1 MDKIIQNTIKK
12 IDKIDITKKVDLFG
26 NVVADILLTDN
37 HTAVYI
43 DNDHHF
49 VELFMLP
56 ELTNEKKQEII
67 IRFTELLAV
76 LESLEKNKFVYVRNE
91 SLQGEYFFYQGKEY
105 FDKDQLP
112 DTYKVGNGLVL
123 RLQKEGD
130 ILMKDGKRI
139 MTSTII
145 TPQIGNPLARFF
157 CSSIIPTESLK
168 KYIKRGFKTEEE
180 RNTQLALRYSV
191 ISMTIAVLVAAV
203 SPFFSVMVANR
214 KGITTINQ
222 TQLDSLLNKAK
233 PVYVVTPIDSLHY
246 NSNQNNQVLLD
257 NKTLEKEV
265 KYGK

>member
-12 IDKIDITKKVDLFG
+12 IEKIDITKEVDLFG
-26 NVVADILLTDN
+26 NVAADILLKDN

-43 DNDHHF
+43 DNNRHF

-56 ELTNEKKQEII
+56 DLTNEKKQEII

-76 LESLEKNKFVYVRNE
+76 LESLEKNKLVYVQNE

-105 FDKDQLP
+105 FEKDQLP
-112 DTYKVGNGLVL
+112 DTFKVGNGLIL
-123 RLQKEGD
+123 RLQKDGD

-168 KYIKRGFKTEEE
+168 KFIIRGFKSEEE

-191 ISMTIAVLVAAV
+191 ISMTIAVLIAAV
-203 SPFFSVMVANR
+203 SPFFSVFVANR
-214 KGITTINQ
+214 NGITTINQ

-233 PVYVVTPIDSLHY
+233 PVFVVTLTDSLHNL
-246 NSNQNNQVLLD
+246 NSQDNKIVLD
-257 NKTLEKEV
+257 NETTEKEV
-265 KYGK
+265 KNGK

>member
-12 IDKIDITKKVDLFG
+12 IDKIDITKEVDLFG
-26 NVVADILLTDN
+26 NVVADILLTNN

-43 DNDHHF
+43 DNDRHF

-56 ELTNEKKQEII
+56 DLTNEKKQETII
-67 IRFTELLAV
+67 KFTELLAV
-76 LESLEKNKFVYVRNE
+76 LESLEKNKLVYVQNE
-91 SLQGEYFFYQGKEY
+91 SLQGEYFFYQGKQY
-105 FDKDQLP
+105 FEKDQLP
-112 DTYKVGNGLVL
+112 NTYKVGNGVVL
-123 RLQKEGD
+123 RLQKDDD
-130 ILMKDGKRI
+130 ILMKDGKTI
-139 MTSTII
+139 MSSTII
-145 TPQIGNPLARFF
+145 TPQIGNPLARFL
-157 CSSIIPTESLK
+157 CSSIIPTESLRK
-168 KYIKRGFKTEEE
+168 FIKRGFKSEEE
-180 RNTQLALRYSV
+180 SNTQLGLRYSV

-203 SPFFSVMVANR
+203 SPFFSVLVANR
-214 KGITTINQ
+214 NGITTINQ